1 MYWGVGEANDDQES
15 DDEQADVQE
24 SVIQNQLIL
33 TSWDNELYLFDDDDA
48 ESRVGEQR
56 SQPSGRHKGPINYL
70 DFKMISSTT
79 GGAV

>member
-56 SQPSGRHKGPINYL
+56 S
-70 DFKMISSTT
+70 
-79 GGAV
+79 